1 MTPLRLLDEPPDVL
15 AVEQA
20 WVEVPGGRFVMG
32 NGAGRPDEQPP
43 HPVSVRAIEVA
54 VVPVTNRQYQRF
66 LDATGHEP
74 PRFAADERFNHADQ
88 PVVAVNWYDAVDYCE
103 WLSRASGRLCRLPTE
118 AEREWFSLGGATT
131 RFPWGDDEP
140 EQVGPFARGARG
152 QDRPLRVAAVPP
164 NGFGLYD
171 TAYNVHEWCSDWYD
185 ARYYVDSPGDDPRGP
200 ETGTR
205 RASRGGAWR
214 HDTKVTRCT
223 ARSSLNPQLR
233 YNDYSFRVV
242 REL

>member
-1 MTPLRLLDEPPDVL
+1 MRTLE
-15 AVEQA
+15 EA
-20 WVEVPGGRFVMG
+20 WSSVPAGHFLMG
-32 NGAGRPDEQPP
+32 NDEGRTDEQPA
-43 HPVSVRAIEVA
+43 HRVSVRPIEVA
-54 VVPVTNRQYQRF
+54 MIPVTNRLYQRF

-74 PRFAADERFNHADQ
+74 PRFTEDDRFNAPDQ

-103 WLSRASGRLCRLPTE
+103 WLSRGSGRLCRLPTE

-140 EQVGPFARGARG
+140 EHAGPFARGAKG
-152 QDRPLRVAAVPP
+152 QDRPLRVAALPP

-171 TAYNVHEWCSDWYD
+171 TAHNVHEWCADWYD
-185 ARYYVDSPGDDPRGP
+185 AQYYAASPEADPGGP
-200 ETGTR
+200 AFGTR

>member
-1 MTPLRLLDEPPDVL
+1 MGN
-15 AVEQA
+15 A
-20 WVEVPGGRFVMG
+20 GGRT
-32 NGAGRPDEQPP
+32 DEQPA
-43 HPVSVRAIEVA
+43 HRVSVRAIEVA
-54 VVPVTNRQYQRF
+54 AIPVTNRLYQRF

-74 PRFAADERFNHADQ
+74 ARFASDERFNKPDQ
-88 PVVAVNWYDAVDYCE
+88 PAVAVNWYDAVDYCE
-103 WLSRASGRLCRLPTE
+103 WLSRDSGRLCRLPTE
-118 AEREWFSLGGATT
+118 AEREWFSLGGVKT

-152 QDRPLRVAAVPP
+152 QDRPMRVAAVPP

-171 TAYNVHEWCSDWYD
+171 TAHNVHEWCSDWYVAD
-185 ARYYVDSPGDDPRGP
+185 YYATSPEDDPKGP
-200 ETGTR
+200 AFGTR

-214 HDTKVTRCT
+214 HDTKVARCT